1 MCGFYCIAFIEYM
14 LARKTLPD
22 YTNLLSPNDYKNNEK
37 ITYKFLRVHMSNLE
51 FRPKK
56 IDESRNSLLE
66 ERKHNDLMSEKH
78 KIFLSI

>member
-51 FRPKK
+51 FRLKK
-56 IDESRNSLLE
+56 
-66 ERKHNDLMSEKH
+66 
-78 KIFLSI
+78 

>member
-51 FRPKK
+51 FRLKK

-78 KIFLSI
+78 KNFLSI

>member
-51 FRPKK
+51 FRLKK
-56 IDESRNSLLE
+56 IDESRNYLLE